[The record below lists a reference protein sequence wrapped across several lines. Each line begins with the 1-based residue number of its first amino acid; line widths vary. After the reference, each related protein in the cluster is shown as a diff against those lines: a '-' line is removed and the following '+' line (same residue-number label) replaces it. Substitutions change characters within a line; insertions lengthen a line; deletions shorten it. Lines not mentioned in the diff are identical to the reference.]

1 MRKGGSVYVERLRR
15 ILLIRLKKYVKMK
28 ILKDN
33 EDINIVKKY

>member
-1 MRKGGSVYVERLRR
+1 MRKGGGVYVERLRR
-15 ILLIRLKKYVKMK
+15 ILLIRLKKYFKMK